1 MRLPLDKIP
10 VLGTAFASLPE
21 TFRTITQTVSGPTLL
36 MATDRSGNPIDIS
49 WLQHFTDG
57 SGLLGSMRD
66 ASKGFEQA
74 HFHPVVSGGA
84 QSVAT
89 IPYDP
94 TTLFM
99 AMALSQ
105 ITQKLD
111 AIQEMQEEMFD
122 YLRQKDKA
130 ALLGDLQTLVDL
142 LHDYRFNWDNELWLK
157 SAHMKVLDIRQESE
171 QSAMHLRAQIT
182 GNLNAKGPFDIRL
195 VVSQRLDEVLD
206 RLKDYQLAT
215 YLYAFSSFLEPML
228 SGNFA
233 EDYLMSVS
241 NRISEHGLRY
251 RELYTRCYEEI
262 EQSAAGSVD
271 AQLIGG
277 FSSAAKMLGEF
288 LSNSSLGEHVPL
300 GEALA
305 GAGDGIGEF
314 NDEQTSS
321 LMTRLHAAKS
331 PDVTTF
337 QNALESVSVI
347 YNRPM
352 QLAVDSENIY
362 MLPA

>member
-1 MRLPLDKIP
+1 
-10 VLGTAFASLPE
+10 
-21 TFRTITQTVSGPTLL
+21 
-36 MATDRSGNPIDIS
+36 
-49 WLQHFTDG
+49 
-57 SGLLGSMRD
+57 
-66 ASKGFEQA
+66 
-74 HFHPVVSGGA
+74 
-84 QSVAT
+84 
-89 IPYDP
+89 
-94 TTLFM
+94 M

-111 AIQEMQEEMFD
+111 AIQEMQEEMFE

-171 QSAMHLRAQIT
+171 QSAMHLRAQTT
-182 GNLNAKGPFDIRL
+182 GKLNAKGPFDIRL